1 MTHDTLLEAAAAVRI
16 TTNVLAQVA
25 EERESQDAKWGQQDH
40 DPFGWIAIL
49 GEEYGEV
56 CKDALGL
63 YFGKQTGLN
72 KERQIRNYRAEL
84 RQEAAVAVSMV
95 ECLDRNGIADD
106 E

>member
-1 MTHDTLLEAAAAVRI
+1 MNEATFLEAVAAVRI
-16 TTNVLAQVA
+16 TTDVLADVA
-25 EERESQDAKWGQQDH
+25 EERQKQDEKWGRQDH
-40 DPFGWIAIL
+40 DPFGWLAIL

-72 KERQIRNYRAEL
+72 KERQIKNYRAEL
-84 RQEAAVAVSMV
+84 IQVAAVAVAMV